1 MDNIEVIVKKTQD
14 LSPEELVQIMIERV
28 KVFVV
33 EQNCPYQEIDEEDFN
48 AEHVILKKDDQI
60 AAYARLIKTDED
72 FRIGRVIVVKAYRKN
87 KLGYQLMNTAIEEL
101 RKIDAKRPIKISAQ
115 EHLLK
120 FYGSF
125 GFERTSETYLEDG
138 IPHVDMVL
146 EAD

>member
-1 MDNIEVIVKKTQD
+1 MENIEILIKKTPE
-14 LSPEELVQIMIERV
+14 LTPEELVQIMIERV

-48 AEHVILKKDDQI
+48 AEHVILKKDNQI
-60 AAYARLIKTDED
+60 AAYARLLKTEED

-87 KLGYQLMNTAIEEL
+87 KLGYQLMETAIDAL
-101 RKIDAKRPIKISAQ
+101 RKKDAEKSIKISAQ

-125 GFERTSETYLEDG
+125 GFKRISETYLEDN
-138 IPHVDMVL
+138 IPHVDMIL
-146 EAD
+146 EGK